1 MSTTLPDPTLP
12 PSDRSVADALRSAEA
27 GATLE
32 PDQAEVL
39 LAARGLGP
47 GEPLDR
53 LLRLAS
59 AVRDAGL
66 AAAGRP
72 GVVTYSRK
80 VFVPLTTLCRDRCH
94 YCTFVDTPL
103 QLARA
108 GRAPFMTEDE
118 VLALTRDGAALECK
132 EALFTLGD
140 RPEAR
145 WPEAQQWLDAHGFAS
160 TLAYVRHLAVR
171 VREET
176 GMLPHLN
183 PGVMTADE
191 LADLRPVAASMGMML
206 ETTSRDLFERRGAAH
221 YGSPDKDPAV
231 RLQVLEDAGAAAVP
245 FTTGVLLG
253 IGETPADRV
262 ESLLA
267 VAATAR
273 RHGHVR
279 EVIVQN
285 FRAKPRTAMR
295 GEPDLALQ
303 EYAAALAVARLLLG
317 PDVRVQAPPN
327 LSDPAELALLLRA
340 GVDDWG
346 GVSPLTPDHVN
357 PERPWPHLDDLARW
371 SAECGFELRERL
383 ALQPEHALEAEHWL
397 DPAVRPAVAALAG
410 PDGLAVQGRRP
421 VGLAPRRPAA

>member
-1 MSTTLPDPTLP
+1 MSTTLPDPALP
-12 PSDRSVADALRSAEA
+12 PSDRSVADALRSAET

-32 PDQAEVL
+32 PDQAAVL
-39 LAARGLGP
+39 LSARGLGP

-145 WPEAQQWLDAHGFAS
+145 WPEAQQWLDAHGFGS

-267 VAATAR
+267 VADVAR

-279 EVIVQN
+279 EAIVQN

-317 PDVRVQAPPN
+317 VDVRVQAPPN

-383 ALQPEHALEAEHWL
+383 ALQPEHALDAQRWL
-397 DPAVRPAVAALAG
+397 DPAVRPAVSALAG